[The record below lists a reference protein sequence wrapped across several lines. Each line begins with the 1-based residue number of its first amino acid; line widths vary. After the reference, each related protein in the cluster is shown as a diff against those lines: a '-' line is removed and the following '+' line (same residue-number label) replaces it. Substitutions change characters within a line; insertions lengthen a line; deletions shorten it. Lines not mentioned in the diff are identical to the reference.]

1 MTDPFPKNGTRLSIY
16 GRNIAALIVVALQ
29 IELALMDGKA
39 TPTTKAVTE
48 GNRPV
53 ECSQTLFPFRS
64 RQLSKPAAAK

>member
-1 MTDPFPKNGTRLSIY
+1 MTDPFSKNGTGLSIY

-48 GNRPV
+48 G
-53 ECSQTLFPFRS
+53 
-64 RQLSKPAAAK
+64 KPTS